1 MGPPGSQR
9 KSGATA
15 ILNLPPLRAGA
26 AGGGWLGGLEGLEHE
41 VEQMVPGVKRQV
53 LCQGTEV
60 FEEGAPGGQ
69 AAADGLVALI
79 EAIEHGMG
87 EKRPERQA
95 GEDGGEMLFAVAVVV
110 LEAVALGLERLVVLF
125 SIFQRLRPAST
136 TATMLASL
144 IGCELAQ
151 ALR

>member
-1 MGPPGSQR
+1 
-9 KSGATA
+9 
-15 ILNLPPLRAGA
+15 
-26 AGGGWLGGLEGLEHE
+26 
-41 VEQMVPGVKRQV
+41 
-53 LCQGTEV
+53 
-60 FEEGAPGGQ
+60 
-69 AAADGLVALI
+69 
-79 EAIEHGMG
+79 
-87 EKRPERQA
+87 
-95 GEDGGEMLFAVAVVV
+95 MLFAVAVVV